1 MLSVYVCVCMC
12 FIDKATDVS
21 VEGAAQTTLL
31 FPLPYQMAEN
41 CKSLFFFP
49 QSFLCACFE
58 DLCAFCSVHFR
69 LTAEYNSQDVSL
81 AVLL

>member
-21 VEGAAQTTLL
+21 VEGAAQTTLC

-41 CKSLFFFP
+41 CKSLFSLINP
-49 QSFLCACFE
+49 HSFLCACFE
-58 DLCAFCSVHFR
+58 DLCAHFS
-69 LTAEYNSQDVSL
+69 LTAGYNRQDVSL

>member
-21 VEGAAQTTLL
+21 VEGAAQTTLF

-41 CKSLFFFP
+41 CKSLCSP
-49 QSFLCACFE
+49 HSFLCACFE
-58 DLCAFCSVHFR
+58 DLCAHFS
-69 LTAEYNSQDVSL
+69 LTAGYNRQDVSL